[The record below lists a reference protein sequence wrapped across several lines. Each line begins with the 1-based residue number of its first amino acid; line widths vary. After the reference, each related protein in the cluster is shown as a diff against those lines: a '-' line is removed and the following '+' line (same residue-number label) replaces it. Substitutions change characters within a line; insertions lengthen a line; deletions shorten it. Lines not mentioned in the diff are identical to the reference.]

1 MSSVEERAGLGSGA
15 AEVSVIIPR
24 HAIHDDDDDDLK
36 PSSRSATLPSSGAS
50 STPSI
55 WVRVVEGTAFLWKQ
69 SVWFIMN
76 TLSVSIS
83 LGVSLVV
90 LGLIVFTLYEM
101 LRGGGSS

>member
-1 MSSVEERAGLGSGA
+1 MNSGEERAGLGSGGA

-24 HAIHDDDDDDLK
+24 HAIHDDDMK
-36 PSSRSATLPSSGAS
+36 PTSRLASSSGAAS
-50 STPSI
+50 STPSTC
-55 WVRVVEGTAFLWKQ
+55 VRVVEGTAFLCKQ